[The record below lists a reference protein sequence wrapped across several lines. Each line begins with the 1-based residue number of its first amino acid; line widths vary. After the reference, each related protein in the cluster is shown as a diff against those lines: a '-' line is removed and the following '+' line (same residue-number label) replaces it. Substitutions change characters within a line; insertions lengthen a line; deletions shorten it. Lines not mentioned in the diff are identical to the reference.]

1 MLLLIFK
8 IFLYNIIYKM
18 EYKDQIEK
26 LSDEQKEKILIQYI
40 KVRNKANVKYN
51 TKLKDDEEFIKKNRQ
66 FAKNYYDKNKSKKF
80 EYYDNNKEKI
90 RLRARYNY
98 YKQKNRLNDY
108 LLKYENEASNFLSEQ
123 EINDIKNK
131 STTVVEELQSE

>member
-1 MLLLIFK
+1 
-8 IFLYNIIYKM
+8 M

-131 STTVVEELQSE
+131 STNVVEELQLE